1 MADPNDE
8 ILNIDGGN
16 SSNSSSE
23 ISGGN
28 SEYPLSPQ
36 PAGATGG
43 FLSNYTNIA
52 LIKSDLK
59 RINATFI
66 RFNDQPKVKFIKEYY
81 SVIRKEE
88 TMDKVSLAE
97 FFHPLQSFSEYQKQT
112 VVIDP
117 LTTINLD
124 PSSFYSTEGEVSLI
138 VVKAEYLPEAGS
150 NEKMIF
156 WDYGNTPRKIM
167 GSIMILSGS
176 IKNGFPWHGW
186 DVDPFN
192 TYNHSNPPDIN
203 DGGISFTNPTPK
215 TVKLTILIAN

>member
-138 VVKAEYLPEAGS
+138 VVKAEY
-150 NEKMIF
+150 
-156 WDYGNTPRKIM
+156 GNTPRKIM

-176 IKNGFPWHGW
+176 IKNGSIWHGW
-186 DVDPFN
+186 DIDPFSDYAHTAN
-192 TYNHSNPPDIN
+192 PDIN
-203 DGGISFTNPTPK
+203 DGGISFTNPTEK
-215 TVKLTILIAN
+215 TVKLIILTAN

>member
-1 MADPNDE
+1 MANQDDQ

-16 SSNSSSE
+16 SIASGSNL
-23 ISGGN
+23 SGGD
-28 SEYPLSPQ
+28 SSYPLSSQ
-36 PAGATGG
+36 PSGASGG
-43 FLSNYTNIA
+43 FLTTYTNVA
-52 LIKSDLK
+52 LTKKDIK
-59 RINATFI
+59 RIDATFR

-88 TMDKVSLAE
+88 TMDKVSLVE
-97 FFHPLQSFSEYQKQT
+97 FFHPLQSFSDYQKQT

-124 PSSFYSTEGEVSLI
+124 PSYFNSTEGEVSLI
-138 VVKAEYLPEAGS
+138 VVKAEYLPEADT

-203 DGGISFTNPTPK
+203 DGGISVTNPTPK
-215 TVKLTILIAN
+215 TVKLTILITN

>member
-59 RINATFI
+59 RIDATFR

-81 SVIRKEE
+81 SVVRKEE

-97 FFHPLQSFSEYQKQT
+97 FFHPFQSFSEYQKQT

-138 VVKAEYLPEAGS
+138 VVKAEYLPEADP

-176 IKNGFPWHGW
+176 IKNGSIWHGW
-186 DVDPFN
+186 DIDPFSDYAHTTN
-192 TYNHSNPPDIN
+192 PDIN
-203 DGGISFTNPTPK
+203 DGGISFTNPTEK
-215 TVKLTILIAN
+215 TVKLIILTAN

>member
-1 MADPNDE
+1 MVNDNDE

-16 SSNSSSE
+16 SLNPGSE
-23 ISGGN
+23 VFGGN

-36 PAGATGG
+36 ESGSTGG
-43 FLSNYTNIA
+43 FFTNYTNVA
-52 LIKSDLK
+52 LISRDLR
-59 RINATFI
+59 RINATFR
-66 RFNDQPKVKFIKEYY
+66 RFNDKPKVKFIKEYY
-81 SVIRKEE
+81 SVVRKEE
-88 TMDKVSLAE
+88 TMDKISLSE

-112 VVIDP
+112 IVLDP
-117 LTTINLD
+117 LTSINLD

-138 VVKAEYLPEAGS
+138 VVKAEYLPEAES

-176 IKNGFPWHGW
+176 IKNGSIWHGW
-186 DVDPFN
+186 DIDPFSD
-192 TYNHSNPPDIN
+192 YNHTTPPDIN
-203 DGGISFTNPTPK
+203 EGGISFTNPTQK

>member
-1 MADPNDE
+1 MSNTNDE

-16 SSNSSSE
+16 ASGQGSE

-28 SEYPLSPQ
+28 SEYPLNPQ
-36 PAGATGG
+36 SAGSTGG
-43 FLSNYTNIA
+43 FLTTYTNIA
-52 LIKSDLK
+52 LSRKDLK
-59 RINATFI
+59 RIDATFR

-88 TMDKVSLAE
+88 TMDKISLAE

-124 PSSFYSTEGEVSLI
+124 PSSFYSTEGEVSLL
-138 VVKAEYLPEAGS
+138 VVKAEYLPEAET

-176 IKNGFPWHGW
+176 IKNGSAWHGW
-186 DVDPFN
+186 DIDPFSD
-192 TYNHSNPPDIN
+192 YSHSTPPDIN
-203 DGGISFTNPTPK
+203 EGGISFTNPTEK
-215 TVKLTILIAN
+215 TVKLTILTAN

>member
-16 SSNSSSE
+16 SSGQGSE
-23 ISGGN
+23 INGGN
-28 SEYPLSPQ
+28 SQYPLSPQ
-36 PAGATGG
+36 PSGATGG
-43 FLSNYTNIA
+43 FVTAYANIA
-52 LIKSDLK
+52 LQKKDLK
-59 RINATFI
+59 RIDATFK
-66 RFNDQPKVKFIKEYY
+66 RFNDQSKVKFIKEYY

-124 PSSFYSTEGEVSLI
+124 PSSFYSTEGEVSLL
-138 VVKAEYLPEAGS
+138 VVKAEYLPEADP

-176 IKNGFPWHGW
+176 IKNGSIWHGW
-186 DVDPFN
+186 DIDPFSDYAHTAN
-192 TYNHSNPPDIN
+192 PDIN
-203 DGGISFTNPTPK
+203 DGGISFTNPTEK
-215 TVKLTILIAN
+215 TVKLIILTAN

>member
-43 FLSNYTNIA
+43 FLSNYTNSA
-52 LIKSDLK
+52 LINSDLK

-81 SVIRKEE
+81 SVVRKEE

-124 PSSFYSTEGEVSLI
+124 PSSFYSTECEVYLI
-138 VVKAEYLPEAGS
+138 VVKAEYLPEADT

-176 IKNGFPWHGW
+176 IKNGSIWHGW
-186 DVDPFN
+186 DIDPFSDYAHTAN
-192 TYNHSNPPDIN
+192 PDIN
-203 DGGISFTNPTPK
+203 DGGISFTNPTEK
-215 TVKLTILIAN
+215 TVKLIILTAN

>member
-1 MADPNDE
+1 MVFVDVGANQGEFSLFAASKIKEGKVWSFEPVSSNIKMLKKNIALNNFSQIELFEFGLLDEETDLPVYTSNDE

-36 PAGATGG
+36 SSGATGG

-66 RFNDQPKVKFIKEYY
+66 RFNDRPKVKFIKEYY

-124 PSSFYSTEGEVSLI
+124 PSSFYSTEGEVSLL
-138 VVKAEYLPEAGS
+138 VVKAEYLPEADS
-150 NEKMIF
+150 VI
-156 WDYGNTPRKIM
+156 
-167 GSIMILSGS
+167 
-176 IKNGFPWHGW
+176 
-186 DVDPFN
+186 
-192 TYNHSNPPDIN
+192 
-203 DGGISFTNPTPK
+203 
-215 TVKLTILIAN
+215 

>member
-36 PAGATGG
+36 SSGATGG

-66 RFNDQPKVKFIKEYY
+66 RFNDRPKVKFIKEYY

-124 PSSFYSTEGEVSLI
+124 PSSFYSTEGEVSLL
-138 VVKAEYLPEAGS
+138 VVKAEYLPEADP

-176 IKNGFPWHGW
+176 IKNGSIWHGW
-186 DVDPFN
+186 DIDPFSDYGHTAN
-192 TYNHSNPPDIN
+192 PDIN
-203 DGGISFTNPTPK
+203 DGGISFTNPTEK
-215 TVKLTILIAN
+215 TVKLIILTAN